1 MNKLILI
8 LIAVMLL
15 FTIARYINLGSDIT
29 SFIVA
34 GDRSVDQEVHPYP
47 LKVAKNSQGYD
58 GQKFYHLALNPFDT
72 KADEFGIRTNLP
84 YRKQRI
90 LYPLTAHLL
99 AMTNHTLVP
108 YAMVAVNLLSFFF
121 FLLVANRFIRS
132 LNASVNSLFLFAVL
146 PALYIA
152 LARDLAEVMALMFLM
167 LSLLAV
173 HRKNIWL
180 YAVAASCAIL
190 TREESILVVFPA
202 SIYMVLVLF
211 QKEGGLK
218 SKFGYYVLAIVP
230 LIVFVTWKSFIYFN
244 YGSYDNILVR
254 FPFSGMISGI
264 RENFEINFSSDRRSL
279 VNRLFPFYCLYI
291 LLWYSVTAVY
301 ASRFIKFAEISFRS
315 VLSYAWLIWSIF
327 LSFLPNIVYNEELSF
342 ARVLSV
348 YGLLSVILIV
358 IHSKP
363 PKLYYFFSGS
373 MISLVMIRLI
383 LFP

>member
-34 GDRSVDQEVHPYP
+34 GDRSVDIEEHPYP

-90 LYPLTAHLL
+90 LYPLTAHIL
-99 AMTNHTLVP
+99 AMTNNRLVP
-108 YAMVAVNLLSFFF
+108 YAMVAVNLMCFFF

-132 LNASVNSLFLFAVL
+132 INASVDSLLLFAVL

-202 SIYMVLVLF
+202 SIYMVLAMF
-211 QKEGGLK
+211 QKVRGLK

-230 LIVFVTWKSFIYFN
+230 LVVFVTWKSFIYFN

-254 FPFSGMISGI
+254 FPFSGMIAGI

-291 LLWYSVTAVY
+291 LLWYIVTAVY